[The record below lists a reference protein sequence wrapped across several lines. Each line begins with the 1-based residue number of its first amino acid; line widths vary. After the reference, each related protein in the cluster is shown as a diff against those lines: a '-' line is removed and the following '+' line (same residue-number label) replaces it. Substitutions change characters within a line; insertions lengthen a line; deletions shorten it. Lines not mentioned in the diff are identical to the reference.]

1 MVHLGMWPSLKEVCL
16 SCHGFKLSA
25 EKCSLEDIWNIGS
38 KTMGYLKQ
46 HEQEWK
52 KEFW

>member
-25 EKCSLEDIWNIGS
+25 VEDIWNIGS
-38 KTMGYLKQ
+38 KTLGYLKQ